1 MVEKK
6 KQFVSDNNKLMSE
19 WNSER
24 NSMLQPDK
32 TAVNSG
38 IKVWWKCNQGHEW
51 QAIVQNRNKGSGC
64 PYCSGFKAIEGKN
77 DLKTVNPDLAKEW
90 NHKKNGSLT
99 PENVTAN
106 SNKRVWWKCKKGHE
120 WQATI
125 HSRNKGTGC
134 PYCSGRYSIK
144 GENDLKTVNPKIAAE
159 WDYFKNIGISPEDV
173 LPNSGKKVWWKCNK
187 GHEWITSI
195 HDRNKGNG
203 CPYCGGRKVLKGF
216 NDLKKVNPDLATE
229 WNYEKNQEIT
239 PEDVMPNSGK
249 NVWWKCNKG
258 HEWQQKIYHRNNG
271 VNCPICKSERN
282 TSLPEFA
289 FLYYLRNVGIDAIHS
304 YKSLGYELDIF
315 IPSKRIAIE
324 YDGYYWHKDKINQ
337 DKEKNNLCKKNGIK
351 LYRIREGLPTLKDYS
366 IDYVIEKDKRSELE
380 KVIRRIILEITGE
393 KVIINI
399 KKDAIDIE
407 NMRSFIEKD
416 NSINSLNPVVAREW
430 NYEKNGGL
438 KPEFFAANS
447 GKVVWWKC
455 NKGHEWQTAIQN
467 RNKGSG
473 CPYCSGFKAIEG
485 ENDLKNCKSN
495 TSS

>member
-1 MVEKK
+1 M
-6 KQFVSDNNKLMSE
+6 
-19 WNSER
+19 
-24 NSMLQPDK
+24 
-32 TAVNSG
+32 
-38 IKVWWKCNQGHEW
+38 
-51 QAIVQNRNKGSGC
+51 
-64 PYCSGFKAIEGKN
+64 
-77 DLKTVNPDLAKEW
+77 NPDLAK
-90 NHKKNGSLT
+90 
-99 PENVTAN
+99 
-106 SNKRVWWKCKKGHE
+106 
-120 WQATI
+120 
-125 HSRNKGTGC
+125 
-134 PYCSGRYSIK
+134 
-144 GENDLKTVNPKIAAE
+144 
-159 WDYFKNIGISPEDV
+159 
-173 LPNSGKKVWWKCNK
+173 
-187 GHEWITSI
+187 
-195 HDRNKGNG
+195 
-203 CPYCGGRKVLKGF
+203 
-216 NDLKKVNPDLATE
+216 E

-249 NVWWKCNKG
+249 KVWWKCNKG

-366 IDYVIEKDKRSELE
+366 IDYVIEKDKRGELE

-393 KVIINI
+393 KVNINI

-416 NSINSLNPVVAREW
+416 NSINSLNPVVAKEW

-473 CPYCSGFKAIEG
+473 CPYCSGRNAIEG
-485 ENDLKNCKSN
+485 ENDLKTVNPILAAEWNYDRNHGLTPEEVLPNSDKNVWWKCKQGHEWKSTIGNRNRGNGCPYCGGRKVLKGFNDLKTVNPDLAKEWNYKRNIELVPEKITFSSN
-495 TSS
+495 KNVWWKCKQGHEWRASVYARYNGTGCPYCGGKKVLKGFNDLGTANPELAAE